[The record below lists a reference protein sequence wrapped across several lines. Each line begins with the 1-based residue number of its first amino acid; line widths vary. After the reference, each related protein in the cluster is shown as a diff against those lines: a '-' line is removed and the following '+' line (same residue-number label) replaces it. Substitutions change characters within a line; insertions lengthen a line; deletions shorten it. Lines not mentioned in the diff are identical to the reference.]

1 MDDATKKQI
10 EDLEDALL
18 ITTRQY
24 QTEVGEPRRML
35 LQIKELM
42 GKFDWEAIEEPPEL
56 RQVLALVD
64 KAASRF

>member
-1 MDDATKKQI
+1 
-10 EDLEDALL
+10 
-18 ITTRQY
+18 
-24 QTEVGEPRRML
+24 ML

-42 GKFDWEAIEEPPEL
+42 GKFDWEAVEEPPEL